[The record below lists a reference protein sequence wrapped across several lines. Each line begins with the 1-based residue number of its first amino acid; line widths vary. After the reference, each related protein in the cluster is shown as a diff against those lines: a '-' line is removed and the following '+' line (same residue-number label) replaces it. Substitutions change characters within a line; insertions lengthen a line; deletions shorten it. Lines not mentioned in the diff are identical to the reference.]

1 MTKAHLR
8 LNEKV
13 ASLKINNGDVDQYTV
28 YPFDL
33 ELYFFGGY
41 VF

>member
-8 LNEKV
+8 LYVKE
-13 ASLKINNGDVDQYTV
+13 ASLKINGDVDQYTV

-33 ELYFFGGY
+33 EQYFFRGFY
-41 VF
+41 F